1 MQIRRIEMPPNE
13 VYPEHIKL
21 VADIE
26 VVKNDIKYI
35 REKVC
40 DHIHEG
46 EKEGGFRDRLIVL
59 EQTVSSLKKA
69 MWARVSVAGLIGG
82 LVGSGSADAL
92 GIFLKWIMKI
102 N

>member
-1 MQIRRIEMPPNE
+1 MPPE
-13 VYPEHIKL
+13 SHECKQESRITKLETGFEYFIKRT
-21 VADIE
+21 A
-26 VVKNDIKYI
+26 
-35 REKVC
+35 
-40 DHIHEG
+40 DHIAEG
-46 EKEGGFRDRLIVL
+46 DNPGGYRDRLIVL
-59 EQTVSSLKKA
+59 EQSLSSLKKA

>member
-1 MQIRRIEMPPNE
+1 MPPNE
-13 VYPEHIKL
+13 ICAEHTKL
-21 VADIE
+21 VSDIE
-26 VVKNDIKYI
+26 VIKNDIKYI

-82 LVGSGSADAL
+82 LIGSGSADAL
-92 GIFLKWIMKI
+92 GVFLKWIM
-102 N
+102 NH

>member
-1 MQIRRIEMPPNE
+1 MPPAE
-13 VYPEHIKL
+13 ICAEHTKL
-21 VADIE
+21 VSDIE
-26 VVKNDIKYI
+26 VIKNDIKYI

-69 MWARVSVAGLIGG
+69 MWIRVGVAGLIGG
-82 LVGSGSADAL
+82 LIGSGSADAL
-92 GIFLKWIMKI
+92 GIFLKWIM
-102 N
+102 NH